1 MCSTMFIA
9 TWNPAVSQ
17 PQLQEWRDQQEVE
30 KVQPL
35 MCHAVVLTVV
45 ATCTFKA
52 APAVAAPAT
61 PPKAPAAAEP
71 AGAHDSVAWH
81 LQVTLVMS

>member
-1 MCSTMFIA
+1 MLVCVVVCSTMFIA
-9 TWNPAVSQ
+9 TWKPAVSQ
-17 PQLQEWRDQQEVE
+17 PQLQEWRDQPDA

-35 MCHAVVLTVV
+35 MCHAVMLTVV

-52 APAVAAPAT
+52 APAT
-61 PPKAPAAAEP
+61 PPAPAAADQV
-71 AGAHDSVAWH
+71 GAHDSVAWH